1 LVQAF
6 CQCDKT
12 LVHDRAPSVFG
23 LPLFEESVAPVST
36 DNTTPQEPIDSV
48 QVDESPAAPPAEE
61 HVNGRVEHT
70 YGAQDITV
78 LEGLEAVRKRPGMY
92 IGSTSARGLHHL
104 VYEVVDNSVDE
115 ALAGHC
121 DHIKIALREDG
132 GVRVEDNGRGIPVD
146 IHPTEGKPTV
156 EVVMTILHARG
167 KFGGGGY
174 AVSGGLHGV
183 GISVVKARSS
193 RVDTEI
199 RRQGHVWRMSF
210 ADGGKPQ
217 GTLIEGEATEATGTI
232 QTFYPDASIFDTID
246 FDFETLRARFQ
257 QMAFLN
263 KGLRITLTDERV
275 LAEDGDEIATDEDEA
290 NDAAP
295 KHRVVDYL
303 YKDGLL
309 DYVKH
314 LNSSKKVELVHEDVI
329 AFESEDTSKGISVEV
344 AMQWT
349 NSYSESVH
357 TYANTINTHEGGT
370 HEEGFRAAMT
380 SLINRYARE
389 KTILREKDENLTGDD
404 IREGLTAVISV
415 KLAEPQFEG
424 QTKTKLGNSMAKGFV
439 QGVVND
445 ELGDW
450 LERNPNTAR
459 DIIRK
464 AQLASQARLAARKA
478 RDNARRKSP
487 LESFGM
493 PGKLSD
499 CSSKNPAECEVF
511 IVEGDSAGGSA
522 KRGRNP
528 HTQAILPLRGK
539 ILNVERARLD
549 RALGNAEVQAMIT
562 AFGTGIGEEFDM
574 AKLRYHKIVLMADAD
589 VDGQHITT
597 LLLTLLFRFMRP
609 LIENGY
615 VYLAMPPL
623 YRIKW
628 SNSPHEYVYSDK
640 ERDDALA
647 TGAAK
652 AKRLPKDNGIQRY
665 KGLGEMDYSELWDTT
680 MDPEHRTLRQITMD
694 DAAAAD
700 QIFSV
705 LMGEDV
711 ESRRNFIQQ
720 NAKDVRFLDI

>member
-1 LVQAF
+1 MAN
-6 CQCDKT
+6 
-12 LVHDRAPSVFG
+12 
-23 LPLFEESVAPVST
+23 
-36 DNTTPQEPIDSV
+36 DNTDILAADTAVEDGRTPDT
-48 QVDESPAAPPAEE
+48 PAASTSPRE
-61 HVNGRVEHT
+61 
-70 YGAQDITV
+70 YGASDITV

-92 IGSTSARGLHHL
+92 IGSTGPRGLHHL

-115 ALAGHC
+115 ALAGYC
-121 DHIKIALREDG
+121 SHIEVVLQADG
-132 GVRVEDNGRGIPVD
+132 GVKVVDDGRGIPVD
-146 IHPTEGKPTV
+146 MHPTEHKPTV
-156 EVVMTILHARG
+156 EVVMTILHAGG

-183 GISVVKARSS
+183 GISVVNALSS
-193 RVDTEI
+193 RVDTEV

-217 GTLIEGEATEATGTI
+217 GSLVQGEETDATGTT
-232 QTFYPDASIFDTID
+232 QTFYPDPAIFESTE

-263 KGLRITLTDERV
+263 KGLRITLTDERA
-275 LAEDGDEIATDEDEA
+275 AEGDEADGDLDLDDLSTDGEISAEHRTVVYQYDE
-290 NDAAP
+290 
-295 KHRVVDYL
+295 
-303 YKDGLL
+303 GLL

-314 LNSSKKVELVHEDVI
+314 LNSGKKVEVVHEDVI
-329 AFESEDTSKGISVEV
+329 AFETEDTERRIALEM

-349 NSYSESVH
+349 SAYSESVH

-370 HEEGFRAAMT
+370 HEEGFRAALT
-380 SLINRYARE
+380 SLVNRYARE
-389 KTILREKDENLTGDD
+389 KGIIKEKDDNLTGDD

-424 QTKTKLGNSMAKGFV
+424 QTKTKLGNSEVKGFV
-439 QGVVND
+439 QRVVTD
-445 ELGDW
+445 GLGDW
-450 LERNPNTAR
+450 LERNPGPAR
-459 DIIRK
+459 DVIRK
-464 AQLASQARLAARKA
+464 AISAAQARMAARKA

-499 CSSKNPAECEVF
+499 CSSKDPEKCEVY

-528 HTQAILPLRGK
+528 ETQAILPLRGK

-549 RALGNAEVQAMIT
+549 KALGNAEVQSMIT
-562 AFGTGIGEEFDM
+562 AFGTGIGEEFDL

-597 LLLTLLFRFMRP
+597 LLMTLLFRYMRP

-615 VYLAMPPL
+615 VYLAQPPL

-628 SNSPHEYVYSDK
+628 SNAPHDYVYSDR
-640 ERDDALA
+640 ERDAKLVA
-647 TGAAK
+647 GQAAG
-652 AKRLPKDNGIQRY
+652 RRIPKDNGIQRY
-665 KGLGEMDYSELWDTT
+665 KGLGEMDYTELWDTT
-680 MDPEHRTLRQITMD
+680 MDPDHRTLLQVTMD
-694 DAAAAD
+694 DALAAD

>member
-1 LVQAF
+1 ME
-6 CQCDKT
+6 
-12 LVHDRAPSVFG
+12 RAAEDVP
-23 LPLFEESVAPVST
+23 
-36 DNTTPQEPIDSV
+36 TPDTPAET
-48 QVDESPAAPPAEE
+48 AAPRE
-61 HVNGRVEHT
+61 
-70 YGAQDITV
+70 YGASDITV

-92 IGSTSARGLHHL
+92 IGSTGPRGLHHL

-115 ALAGHC
+115 ALAGYC
-121 DHIKIALREDG
+121 THIEIVLRADG
-132 GVRVEDNGRGIPVD
+132 GVKVVDDGRGIPVD
-146 IHPTEGKPTV
+146 MHPTEHKPTV
-156 EVVMTILHARG
+156 EVVMTILHAGG

-183 GISVVKARSS
+183 GISVVNALSS
-193 RVDTEI
+193 RVDTEV

-217 GTLIEGEATEATGTI
+217 GSLVKGEETTETGTT
-232 QTFYPDASIFDTID
+232 QTFYPDADIFESTE

-263 KGLRITLTDERV
+263 KGLRITLTDERPV
-275 LAEDGDEIATDEDEA
+275 AVKSDSDEDLDL
-290 NDAAP
+290 DAVVTDGEVTAD
-295 KHRVVDYL
+295 HRTVVYQ
-303 YKDGLL
+303 YNDGLL

-314 LNSSKKVELVHEDVI
+314 LNSGKKVDVVHEDVI
-329 AFESEDTSKGISVEV
+329 AFETEDTDRKIALEM

-349 NSYSESVH
+349 SAYSESVH

-389 KTILREKDENLTGDD
+389 KGIIKEKDDNLTGDD

-424 QTKTKLGNSMAKGFV
+424 QTKTKLGNSEVKGFV
-439 QGVVND
+439 QRVVTD
-445 ELGDW
+445 GLGDW
-450 LERNPNTAR
+450 LERNPGPAR
-459 DIIRK
+459 DVIRK
-464 AQLASQARLAARKA
+464 AISAAQARMAARKA

-499 CSSKNPAECEVF
+499 CSSKDPARCEVY

-528 HTQAILPLRGK
+528 ETQAILPLRGK

-549 RALGNAEVQAMIT
+549 KALGNAEVQSMIT
-562 AFGTGIGEEFDM
+562 AFGTGIGEDFDL

-597 LLLTLLFRFMRP
+597 LLMTLLFRYMRP

-615 VYLAMPPL
+615 VYLAQPPL

-628 SNSPHEYVYSDK
+628 SNAPHDYVFSDK
-640 ERDDALA
+640 QRDAKLLS
-647 TGAAK
+647 GQAAG
-652 AKRLPKDNGIQRY
+652 RRIPKDNGIQRY
-665 KGLGEMDYSELWDTT
+665 KGLGEMDYTELWDTT
-680 MDPEHRTLRQITMD
+680 MDPDNRTLLQVTMD
-694 DAAAAD
+694 DALAAD
-700 QIFSV
+700 QTFST